1 MPLRK
6 YEVERKLGEIN
17 IEIKQRA
24 EELEVKKAI
33 VNRIRMAIQDT
44 DKEKQIRKL
53 EEEAQKAETELME
66 VQRLLQQTEIKLNQ
80 LKSEQDQIV
89 YPTCPNCKKRGNI
102 FVFQAVAT
110 ETTIK
115 EHQLSEKLL
124 TVGTGIIYCIK
135 CGHIIGTANREKM
148 K

>member
-1 MPLRK
+1 M
-6 YEVERKLGEIN
+6 YEIERKLGEIN
-17 IEIKQRA
+17 VEIKQRT

-44 DKEKQIRKL
+44 EKEKQIRKL
-53 EEEAQKAETELME
+53 EEEAQKAEAELME

-80 LKSEQDQIV
+80 LKSEQAQIV
-89 YPTCPNCKKRGNI
+89 YPTCPNCNKRGNI
-102 FVFQAVAT
+102 FVFQAVGT
-110 ETTIK
+110 EATIK

-124 TVGTGIIYCIK
+124 TVGTGIVYCIK
-135 CGHIIGTANREKM
+135 CGHIIGTANREKT